1 MEQIQVQNNT
11 TILHKLKEPPKFN
24 VILHND
30 DVTTM
35 DFVVFVLHNIF
46 RKSVKDAEILMM
58 KVHNEG
64 SAVAGTYTKDIA
76 ESKVKKTK
84 NLARANKFPL
94 ELTTEEVL

>member
-1 MEQIQVQNNT
+1 MQKSQVQNNMT
-11 TILHKLKEPPKFN
+11 TLLKIKEPPKYN

-35 DFVVFVLHNIF
+35 DFVIFVLHSIF
-46 RKSVKDAEILMM
+46 RKSLKDAEVLMM

-76 ESKVKKTK
+76 ESKVKKSIR
-84 NLARANKFPL
+84 LARANNFPL